1 MSIRLRLTA
10 WYVLTLAVVL
20 GAVAFALVLV
30 FRGAM
35 ERQLDD
41 ELANRAAQVV
51 AGLQSEGGGLTLQAQ
66 GGDESLVVGGEF
78 VGLYDAAGRLV
89 ESSAPPPLAAAAIA
103 SFATGSTAT
112 RSVSLTSG
120 SEHLRVRAVP
130 VTDAGRRLGTI
141 AIVRSITPIDAAE
154 RQLLGILGVAVP
166 LAVVVAALGGYVL
179 AYRALRPVELLRR
192 AAEDYG
198 ATDLSRR
205 LAPDKLR
212 DDELGRLARTLDA
225 MLDRVAAAV
234 EQQRRFT
241 GDASHELRTPIAT
254 ILANAT
260 LSLERAR
267 SADDYRSTLV
277 RIESETARMAR
288 IVEGLLLLARADADG
303 APLNME
309 PVDLDALLDAPL
321 RRAGLR
327 AVEQDLRVASRVEP
341 GLVVLD
347 RDSGLERVFDN
358 LLDNALRYAPAGS
371 AVEVDAAAQNG
382 IVRVTVA
389 DHGRGISPDERT
401 RVFERFHRSPG
412 ASGAGAGL
420 GLAIARATVEAH
432 GGRISV
438 AETPGGGATFAVEL
452 PRGRRPQP

>member
-1 MSIRLRLTA
+1 
-10 WYVLTLAVVL
+10 
-20 GAVAFALVLV
+20 
-30 FRGAM
+30 
-35 ERQLDD
+35 
-41 ELANRAAQVV
+41 
-51 AGLQSEGGGLTLQAQ
+51 
-66 GGDESLVVGGEF
+66 
-78 VGLYDAAGRLV
+78 
-89 ESSAPPPLAAAAIA
+89 
-103 SFATGSTAT
+103 
-112 RSVSLTSG
+112 
-120 SEHLRVRAVP
+120 
-130 VTDAGRRLGTI
+130 
-141 AIVRSITPIDAAE
+141 
-154 RQLLGILGVAVP
+154 
-166 LAVVVAALGGYVL
+166 
-179 AYRALRPVELLRR
+179 
-192 AAEDYG
+192 
-198 ATDLSRR
+198 
-205 LAPDKLR
+205 
-212 DDELGRLARTLDA
+212 

-288 IVEGLLLLARADADG
+288 IVEGLLLLARSDADG

-309 PVDLDALLDAPL
+309 PVDLDTLLDAPL

-327 AVEQDLRVASRVEP
+327 ASEQDLRVASRIEP

-347 RDSGLERVFDN
+347 RDGGLERVFDN

-371 AVEVDAAAQNG
+371 AVEVDAAARNG
-382 IVRVTVA
+382 IIRVTVA
-389 DHGRGISPDERT
+389 DHGRGIPPDERT

-452 PRGRRPQP
+452 PRGRSPQP